1 MDPKDILIENYT
13 YELPP
18 EKIAQ
23 FPLKNRDSSS
33 LLVYKNGKIT
43 KDVFRDIAYHI
54 PAGSLVIFNKTK
66 VINARLLF
74 TNSTGKSI
82 EIFCLEPADRNKEIN
97 TDLNNDP
104 ITAGSIIW
112 NCMIGNLRS
121 WKYKEGEVLNLQ
133 FDGGLLCAKYI
144 DKTEEDHTV
153 NFTWEPSDIPF
164 ADVLSRAG
172 RVPLPP
178 YIKRNPEEND
188 VTAYQTVYA
197 SESGSVA
204 APTAGLHFTEDVINS
219 LKEKNIKCE
228 YVTLHVGAGTFLPVK
243 TESIADHKMHSEEFS
258 VQAEC
263 LQSII
268 DSLENPVIAA
278 GTTSLRTIESLY
290 WLGIQVI
297 NGKEFK
303 TDDVTVGQW
312 EPYQNAV
319 SVSARESLLALM
331 GKLKTEGKDMIS
343 GKTGIII
350 VPGYEFRIVN
360 GLITNFHQPRSTLLL
375 LIAAFAGDKWSEL
388 YDYALNNDFR
398 FLSYGDS
405 SILFK

>member
-13 YELPP
+13 YELTPG
-18 EKIAQ
+18 KIAQ

-54 PAGSLVIFNKTK
+54 PAGSLLIFNKTK

-74 TNSTGKSI
+74 ESQTGRSI

-97 TDLNNDP
+97 TDLNTVP
-104 ITAGSIIW
+104 ITAGSMNW
-112 NCMIGNLRS
+112 NCMIGNLKS
-121 WKYKEGEVLNLQ
+121 WKHKDGEVLTMQ
-133 FDGGLLCAKYI
+133 FEGGFLKAKYI
-144 DKTEEDHTV
+144 DKTEDDHTV
-153 NFTWEPSDIPF
+153 NFTWEPNEIPF
-164 ADVLSRAG
+164 AEVLSRAG
-172 RVPLPP
+172 NIPLPP
-178 YIKRNPEEND
+178 YIKRKPEKND
-188 VTAYQTVYA
+188 STAYQTFYA

-204 APTAGLHFTEDVINS
+204 APTAGLHFTEGVINS

-243 TESIADHKMHSEEFS
+243 SESIADHKMHNEKFS
-258 VQAEC
+258 VPAEC

-290 WLGIQVI
+290 WLGVQAI
-297 NGKEFK
+297 NGKKFK
-303 TDDVTVGQW
+303 ADDVKVGQW

-319 SVSARESLLALM
+319 SISPREALLALLD
-331 GKLKTEGKDMIS
+331 KLKNEGSGFIS
-343 GKTGIII
+343 GNTGIII